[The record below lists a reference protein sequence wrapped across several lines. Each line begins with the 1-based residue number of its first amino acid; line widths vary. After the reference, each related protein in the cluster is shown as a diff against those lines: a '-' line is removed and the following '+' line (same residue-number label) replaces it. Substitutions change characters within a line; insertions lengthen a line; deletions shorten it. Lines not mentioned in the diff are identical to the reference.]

1 MGISTDM
8 PIERYGLIGDCGTA
22 ALVSDE
28 GSIDWLC
35 LPGFDADPVFGR
47 LLDPG
52 GGHCAVRAA
61 RLRETHRRYLPGTP
75 ALETTFRTETG
86 VATLTDLFASVPA
99 ARKEAE
105 LWPFRWLIRRVQG
118 VEGRVGLDVEV
129 APRDPFGSG
138 RWERTLGHA
147 NDTSLH
153 MTLTS
158 SLWGR
163 KPRFAASPPARPA
176 TGSSAHPTERPG
188 GSPSPPRVRITNYN
202 DAGLPSD
209 TTFYYRVFAANGGGD
224 SPSSD
229 VVSATTTIDGDDPE
243 AEG

>member
-86 VATLTDLFASVPA
+86 VATLADLFASVPA

-129 APRDPFGSG
+129 APRDPFGGG
-138 RWERTLGHA
+138 RWDLRPHGRALAARRGGRAILAACSAAFAIERDTASARIEIGRTPCLDTRSRACLGSV
-147 NDTSLH
+147 DGTDR
-153 MTLTS
+153 TY
-158 SLWGR
+158 
-163 KPRFAASPPARPA
+163 PR
-176 TGSSAHPTERPG
+176 TEG
-188 GSPSPPRVRITNYN
+188 G
-202 DAGLPSD
+202 AG
-209 TTFYYRVFAANGGGD
+209 
-224 SPSSD
+224 
-229 VVSATTTIDGDDPE
+229 
-243 AEG
+243 